1 VDGIAGIKE
10 RREGR
15 KKIGRELALMKAD
28 LEVRLDF
35 KSEN

>member
-35 KSEN
+35 EPEN